1 MIDPMWVTLL
11 HVLEWPVAIY
21 CGYQLATVA
30 RARGL
35 SIWLAYGAT
44 LTIGVAIGFLCSLLP
59 AGNEQPWRGL
69 MIWAAWS
76 AFGTVQGSRGERT
89 TAAGHRSLT
98 LLGLND
104 RNR

>member
-1 MIDPMWVTLL
+1 MDPMWVTLL
-11 HVLEWPVAIY
+11 HVLEWPLAII
-21 CGYQLATVA
+21 CGYAIAKTA

-35 SIWLAYGAT
+35 PVWLAYGAT

-59 AGNEQPWRGL
+59 AGNERPWRGL

-76 AFGTVQGSRGERT
+76 AFGTVQGSRRERD
-89 TAAGHRSLT
+89 TAAGPLT
-98 LLGLND
+98 LLKLSD